1 MAHLLTQKEIYSF
14 MNAMVSDMTGGQSTI
29 RAVDTSS
36 FIDCGELVMS
46 YGTENVLNKM
56 GLLMGRILTAVRPY
70 SGKFNLIA
78 AESTGLYTHRMQKVS
93 YYSQGALPSGA
104 FNTDVFT
111 NLEDG
116 FTNGQNVDADSGDP
130 QSTKS
135 MWEQHFGKPVNE
147 FFSGSDVYQHCI
159 SIPEV
164 QLQQA
169 FRSEDEFNSFMSGIL
184 MQHEND
190 IELVKEAFRRA
201 TALNYIAGVY
211 DMNAASLMPGSVV
224 NLTAAFNARY
234 GTSYTTA
241 QLLSTYYKEMISFA
255 VTEIKKYQRR
265 MELASSNYHWT
276 PANDEN
282 LPLLRHTPR
291 ADQRL
296 FMLNQFYVD
305 AEAMVFPE
313 LFNDEEL
320 KVQFEGVEY
329 WQNENQPSKIKIT
342 PSIPTGANGTWA
354 KGDEVALDYVVGI
367 LFDRDAMLTD
377 FQLDSA
383 NSTPLEAR
391 KLYRSVW
398 LSIAK
403 NGINSFTEK
412 AVLFIMADP
421 ATQNSTKSKK

>member
-1 MAHLLTQKEIYSF
+1 MAHLLTQKDIYSV

-46 YGTENVLNKM
+46 YGTENVLNSL

-78 AESTGLYTHRMQKVS
+78 AESTGLYTHRMEKIS
-93 YYSQGALPSGA
+93 YYSHGALPSGA
-104 FNTDVFT
+104 FNTDLFT
-111 NLEDG
+111 NLKEN
-116 FTNGQNVDADSGDP
+116 FTNGENPNAGGTA
-130 QSTKS
+130 QSTTS
-135 MWEQHFGKPVNE
+135 MWEQHYGDPVIE
-147 FFSGSDVYQHCI
+147 YFSGSDVYQHCI
-159 SIPEV
+159 TIPEV

-169 FRSEDEFNSFMSGIL
+169 FRSEDEFNQFMSGIL

-201 TALNYIAGVY
+201 TMLNFMAGVY

-224 NLTAAFNARY
+224 NLTAAFNSRY

-241 QLLSTYYKEMISFA
+241 QLRSTYYKEFIAFA
-255 VTEIKKYQRR
+255 VALIKRDQRR
-265 MELASSNYHWT
+265 LELASSNYHWT
-276 PANDEN
+276 PDSSKV
-282 LPLLRHTPR
+282 LLRHTPR

-296 FMLNQFYVD
+296 MLLNEFYID

-313 LFNDEEL
+313 LFNDDEL
-320 KVQFEGVEY
+320 KIQFEGVEY

-342 PSIPTGANGTWA
+342 PSIPTGSNGAWA
-354 KGDEVALDYVVGI
+354 KGSEVALDYVVGI
-367 LFDRDAMLTD
+367 LFDRDAVLTD

-391 KLYRSVW
+391 KLYRSIW
-398 LSIAK
+398 LTIAK
-403 NGINSFTEK
+403 NGLNSFSEK
-412 AVLFIMADP
+412 AILYYMADP
-421 ATQNSTKSKK
+421 VTQNSTRSKK